1 VLIGLVEAE
10 RLVDIGGMAEGTHV
24 RVMVT
29 GGAGFVGKELV
40 GILGPKAD
48 VLVADLLRYGKPEW
62 LTQDNAGFRF
72 QQVDLR
78 DTAATRALVEDFQ
91 PDVVVH
97 LAAIHYIP
105 ECNDDSANAVAT
117 NVTGTVNLLAS
128 CPPGVRFVF
137 ASSGAVY
144 SPDEQAHR
152 EFESALGPAD
162 IYGITKLQGEQ
173 YVRAFAADRGIS
185 AAIVRLFNVIGPGET
200 NPHLL
205 PAIVAQL
212 REGADSISLG
222 NTWPKRDYIDVL
234 DAANGFATVAL
245 GTNSEGVSC
254 ETVNLGSGHQYSVD
268 EILSRMRSVL
278 GLNFEV
284 RQDPSRMRAV
294 DRPFLGADIT
304 HIAEVFGW
312 RPTHDLDETLTRTWA
327 NPEFL
332 PALNGRLT

>member
-1 VLIGLVEAE
+1 
-10 RLVDIGGMAEGTHV
+10 
-24 RVMVT
+24 MVT
-29 GGAGFVGKELV
+29 GGAGFVGRELV
-40 GILGPKAD
+40 PMLSANAD
-48 VLVADLLRYGKPEW
+48 VLVVDLLRYGTPDW
-62 LTQDNAGFRF
+62 LSQDDAGFGF
-72 QQVDLR
+72 QRVDIR
-78 DTAATRALVEDFQ
+78 DAGATRAVVKDFA

-105 ECNDDSANAVAT
+105 ECDKDPSNAVAT

-128 CPPGVRFVF
+128 CAPGVRFVF

-144 SPDEQAHR
+144 RPDEADHR

-173 YVRAFAADRGIS
+173 YVQIFAAERGIP

-212 REGADSISLG
+212 REGPDSIDLG

-234 DAANGFATVAL
+234 DAAGGFAAAAL
-245 GTNSEGVSC
+245 GGNTDGVAC
-254 ETVNLGSGHQYSVD
+254 EIVNLGSGQQYSVD
-268 EILSRMRSVL
+268 EILARMRSVL
-278 GLNFEV
+278 GLQFEV
-284 RQDPSRMRAV
+284 RQDPARVRAI
-294 DRPFLGADIT
+294 DRPFLGADIS

-312 RPTHDLDETLTRTWA
+312 RPAHQLDDTLKRTWA
-327 NPEFL
+327 NPELL
-332 PALNGRLT
+332 PALEGRLT